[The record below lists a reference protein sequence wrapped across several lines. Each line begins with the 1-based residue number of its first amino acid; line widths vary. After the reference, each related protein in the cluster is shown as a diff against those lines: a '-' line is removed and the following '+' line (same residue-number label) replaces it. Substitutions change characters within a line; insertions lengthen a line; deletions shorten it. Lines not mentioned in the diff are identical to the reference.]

1 VNRRAFLATLGPGLL
16 LVSGSA
22 AAQSPGRVY
31 RVGRLVAAF
40 SDPTSTEAFRRG
52 LRELGWDVDRNLVIE
67 HRSAEGNQDRLA
79 ALAAE
84 LVTSKVDVIVAA
96 GDAPIEAVRRA
107 TTTIPIV
114 MAVAT
119 DAVERGH
126 VASLPRPGGNVTG
139 LSAFLPELAGKRLE
153 ILKEIVP
160 SARRV
165 GVLMGRQPFHQD
177 ELTRIRAAAPAL
189 SLEIRSVPVK
199 AAGDFADVIRGWAK
213 SGVEA
218 LYVLPSSG
226 FTDPYRARIAD
237 LALQA
242 RLPAMGALDFY
253 AEAGFLASYGASR
266 VAWHHRSAYFVDR
279 ILKGAKP
286 ADLPVEQ
293 PTQFELVIN
302 TKTAKALGLTVPP
315 AMLQRADRLIE

>member
-1 VNRRAFLATLGPGLL
+1 VNRRAFLAILGPGLVL
-16 LVSGSA
+16 ASNLA
-22 AAQSPGRVY
+22 AAQSSGRVY
-31 RVGRLVAAF
+31 RVGRLTAAL

-67 HRSAEGNQDRLA
+67 LRSAEGKQDRLS

-84 LVTSKVDVIVAA
+84 LVTSKVDVIVAS
-96 GDAPIEAVRRA
+96 GDPAIEAARRA

-119 DAVERGH
+119 DAVERGY
-126 VASLPRPGGNVTG
+126 VAGLAKPGGNVTG
-139 LSAFLPELAGKRLE
+139 LTAFLPELAGKRME
-153 ILKEIVP
+153 ILKELLP
-160 SARRV
+160 SVRRV
-165 GVLMGRQPFHQD
+165 GVLSSRQAFHQS
-177 ELTRIRAAAPAL
+177 ELARIRAAGSSL
-189 SLEIRSVPVK
+189 GLEIRSVEAK
-199 AAGDFADVIRGWAK
+199 TAGDLAEIIRGWAK

-218 LYVLPSSG
+218 LYVQPSSG
-226 FTDPYRARIAD
+226 FTDVYRARIAE

-242 RLPAMGALDFY
+242 RLPTMGALDYY
-253 AEAGFLASYGASR
+253 AEAGCLASYGANR

-279 ILKGAKP
+279 LLKGAKP

-315 AMLQRADRLIE
+315 AVLQRADRLIE

>member
-1 VNRRAFLATLGPGLL
+1 VNRRAFLAVLGPGLL
-16 LVSGSA
+16 LASGSA

-31 RVGRLVAAF
+31 RVGRLHQAL
-40 SDPTSTEAFRRG
+40 SDPISIEAFRRG

-67 HRSAEGNQDRLA
+67 LRSAEGRQDRLS

-84 LVTSKVDVIVAA
+84 LVTKVDVIVAL
-96 GDAPIEAVRRA
+96 GDPAIEAARRA
-107 TTTIPIV
+107 TTTTPIV

-126 VASLPRPGGNVTG
+126 VASLARPGGNVTG

-153 ILKEIVP
+153 ILKEVVP

-165 GVLMGRQPFHQD
+165 GVLLGPRNAFHQG

-189 SLEIRSVPVK
+189 SLEIRSVEAK
-199 AAGDFADVIRGWAK
+199 TAGDFAEVIRGWAK

-218 LYVLPSSG
+218 LYVMPSSG

-242 RLPAMGALDFY
+242 RLPAMGALDYY

-293 PTQFELVIN
+293 PTVFELVIN
-302 TKTAKALGLTVPP
+302 TKTAKALGVAIPP
-315 AMLQRADRLIE
+315 AVLQRADRLIE